1 MDLVNIPLVFTK
13 LLNTFVAIL
22 QDDKMEGVDPKLLTE
37 KLKELYSKAIITNK
51 QQQST
56 PEQRSNTIRKN
67 SFSLLD
73 PSIGIP
79 SLLDLTQQ
87 DYEVNAPVN
96 NLLLQGV
103 DLLSALEQTEP
114 I

>member
-1 MDLVNIPLVFTK
+1 MRG
-13 LLNTFVAIL
+13 
-22 QDDKMEGVDPKLLTE
+22 GVDAKLLTE
-37 KLKELYSKAIITNK
+37 KLRDLYTQSPSEMKEIDRS
-51 QQQST
+51 SET
-56 PEQRSNTIRKN
+56 PPLRKI

-73 PSIGIP
+73 PKNGIP

-96 NLLLQGV
+96 NNLLQGV
-103 DLLSALEQTEP
+103 DLLVALEQAEP

>member
-1 MDLVNIPLVFTK
+1 MK
-13 LLNTFVAIL
+13 
-22 QDDKMEGVDPKLLTE
+22 GVDADLLTE
-37 KLKELYSKAIITNK
+37 KLRILYAQSLKEVKEIE
-51 QQQST
+51 QST
-56 PEQRSNTIRKN
+56 KSSPIRKK

-73 PSIGIP
+73 PKNGIP

-96 NLLLQGV
+96 NHLLQGV
-103 DLLSALEQTEP
+103 DLLVALEQTGP